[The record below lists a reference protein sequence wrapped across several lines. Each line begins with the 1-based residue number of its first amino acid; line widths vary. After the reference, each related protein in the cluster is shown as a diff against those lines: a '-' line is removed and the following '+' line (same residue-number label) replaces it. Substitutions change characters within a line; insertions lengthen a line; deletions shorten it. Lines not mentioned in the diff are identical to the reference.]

1 MIKKKTVL
9 PLANLIKLNGRRKI
23 IPNSNERSHNNFRAP
38 QSSIAKAGTQ
48 HETIETK
55 LCVTARLVE

>member
-1 MIKKKTVL
+1 MIKKNSV
-9 PLANLIKLNGRRKI
+9 ANLIKLNGRRKI

-38 QSSIAKAGTQ
+38 QSSKAGTQ